1 MNVSSLVVNVE
12 PQHLTE
18 GIERLRTSGLCDVF
32 FFDSSGKIIVTVEG
46 KTSEDEMQKM
56 RAIQDLPFVIST
68 ALAYSY
74 YGDEHS
80 GSPEGISGSS

>member
-1 MNVSSLVVNVE
+1 MNVSSLVVNVA
-12 PQHLTE
+12 PQHLAE
-18 GIERLRTSGLCDVF
+18 GIEKLRQSGLCDVF

-74 YGDEHS
+74 YGDEQTD
-80 GSPEGISGSS
+80 SPEAVSGHS